1 MSVANTV
8 AGQALIG
15 LGFGILHWP
24 ASRAALVATVVVC
37 IPAFFAYQRW
47 VWCHDGPTRL
57 ASHVLPFVV
66 ISLAGLVASTQAAAA
81 AEAFGLTATS
91 NRTIQTAIVMV
102 STTASLLLLWVL
114 RFLLFQS
121 VFMPRST
128 PSVPV
133 HLAAGSGSP

>member
-8 AGQALIG
+8 TGQALIG
-15 LGFGILHWP
+15 LGFGVLHWP

-37 IPAFFAYQRW
+37 IPAFVAYQRW

-57 ASHVLPFVV
+57 SAHVLPFAV

-81 AEAFGLTATS
+81 AERFGITATS
-91 NRTIQTAIVMV
+91 NRTIQTVLVMV
-102 STTASLLLLWVL
+102 STTASLLLLWAI

-121 VFMPRST
+121 VFRPRST
-128 PSVPV
+128 PSVSAP
-133 HLAAGSGSP
+133 LAAGSGSP